1 MKLYPELRK
10 ELFAADIDQ
19 KQIAEALG
27 KSVYYVNRRMVGV
40 YSWSIEEA
48 YTLLRMIDKEP
59 EEIFYYFP
67 PGGGITRRK
76 TPAVIRSNV
85 G

>member
-27 KSVYYVNRRMVGV
+27 KSIYYVNRRMVGV

-48 YTLLRMIDKEP
+48 YTLLRMIGKEP

-67 PGGGITRRK
+67 PGGGIPQK
-76 TPAVIRSNV
+76 KAPAILQRNV